1 MDEVLKK
8 RKNGDRDHAKKL
20 QKPILVCGGHDLGLE
35 PGEDLAGLVAVG
47 LGDPDR
53 LFQAGA
59 LCIIERCGGCV
70 TSQNRYSAKCHGTGR
85 CRGTGASRLFDWPKK
100 GRGALHPE
108 GVHDVGIAVRANSCY
123 PVLLKGR
130 KGIPGSHI
138 ARVNRRV
145 LYLSG
150 GEFRRSTPLLLDP
163 SKFGDGQV
171 SERWRN
177 GGRRAWYSSHWGSP
191 SYGVNHAFVSD
202 MSVLRR
208 FSTGRRGDRA
218 VLVDM
223 SRPVPGYVPRVGER
237 GGEGD
242 HLMSVCSRASL
253 A

>member
-1 MDEVLKK
+1 MAHHGAVPCTP
-8 RKNGDRDHAKKL
+8 RGC
-20 QKPILVCGGHDLGLE
+20 IGG
-35 PGEDLAGLVAVG
+35 A
-47 LGDPDR
+47 
-53 LFQAGA
+53 
-59 LCIIERCGGCV
+59 

-163 SKFGDGQV
+163 PKFGDGQV

-191 SYGVNHAFVSD
+191 SYGVNHAFVSG
-202 MSVLRR
+202 MPLLVAICRAT
-208 FSTGRRGDRA
+208 TGPSCQHCQHWILD
-218 VLVDM
+218 
-223 SRPVPGYVPRVGER
+223 SRHNSPLPA
-237 GGEGD
+237 
-242 HLMSVCSRASL
+242 LSRESRSIRS
-253 A
+253 